1 MNEKP
6 IGLTILNFVSVILL
20 GISLYMSLVFAPVEV
35 NMGNVQRIFYTHVS
49 VGWLGMIGFL
59 LALVAGIAYLVTG
72 KKRWDIIEVA
82 GVEIGLVFCPL
93 NIVSGSVWA
102 KATWNTWW
110 IWEPRLITATIMELI
125 YIAYIMLRQ
134 SIDEPDRRARFG
146 AIYAIVGFI
155 SVPLTFLSIR
165 IWNTIHPV
173 VIASGDAGADSGMNM
188 SDNMQKAFFF
198 ALFTF
203 TVIGVTLLWHR
214 IRLGFLS
221 DKIEQLKM
229 KMVE

>member
-1 MNEKP
+1 MKEKP

-59 LALVAGIAYLVTG
+59 LALVAGILYLVTG
-72 KKRWDIIEVA
+72 KKSWDIIGVA
-82 GVEIGLVFCPL
+82 GVEVGLVFCLL
-93 NIVSGSVWA
+93 NIISGSVWA

-188 SDNMQKAFFF
+188 TDNMQKAFFF

>member
-1 MNEKP
+1 MKERP
-6 IGLTILNFVSVILL
+6 IGLTILNILSTILL
-20 GISLYMSLVFAPVEV
+20 GSSLYLSLVFAPTEV

-49 VGWLGMIGFL
+49 VGWVGMMGFL
-59 LALVAGIAYLVTG
+59 LAMIAGIIYLIKSD
-72 KKRWDIIEVA
+72 KKWDIISLA
-82 GVEIGLVFCPL
+82 GVEVGLVFCLL
-93 NIVSGSVWA
+93 NIISGSVWA

-125 YIAYIMLRQ
+125 YIAYMMLRQ
-134 SIDEPDRRARFG
+134 SIDEPGRRARFG
-146 AIYAIVGFI
+146 AIYAIIGFI
-155 SVPLTFLSIR
+155 SVPLTFFSIR

-173 VIASGDAGADSGMNM
+173 VIASGDAGADSGMSM
-188 SDNMQKAFFF
+188 SSDMRIAFFF

-221 DKIEQLKM
+221 DKIEILKM
-229 KMVE
+229 KMMD

>member
-1 MNEKP
+1 MKEKP
-6 IGLTILNFVSVILL
+6 IGLTIMNVISVILL
-20 GISLYMSLVFAPVEV
+20 AASLYMSLIFAPVEV

-49 VGWLGMIGFL
+49 VGWVGMIGFL
-59 LALVAGIAYLVTG
+59 LALVAGIVYLSTG
-72 KKRWDIIEVA
+72 KKRWDIIGLA
-82 GVEIGLVFCPL
+82 GVEVGLVFAFL
-93 NIVSGSVWA
+93 NIISGSVWA

-110 IWEPRLITATIMELI
+110 VWEPRLITATIMELI
-125 YIAYIMLRQ
+125 YIAYVMLRQ

-146 AIYAIVGFI
+146 AIYAIVGFV

-165 IWNTIHPV
+165 IWNSIHPV
-173 VIASGDAGADSGMNM
+173 VIASGDAGADTGMNM
-188 SDNMQKAFFF
+188 SSDMRMAFFF

-203 TVIGVTLLWHR
+203 TVIGITLLWHR

-221 DKIEQLKM
+221 DKIEQIKM